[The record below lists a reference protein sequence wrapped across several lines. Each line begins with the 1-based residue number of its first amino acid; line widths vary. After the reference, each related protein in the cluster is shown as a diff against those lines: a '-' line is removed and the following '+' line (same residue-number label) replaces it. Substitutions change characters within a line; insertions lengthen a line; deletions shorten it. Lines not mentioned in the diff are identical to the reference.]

1 MSRLSVSSPSIKS
14 VAADSNVLLSA
25 VAGRA
30 ARRVL
35 AVKELIVVTTEH
47 NISEVAR
54 YLPVFAKR
62 YVLPKDL
69 LLQSLALL
77 PIEVHP
83 ERSYSSELPAA
94 TRLLA
99 SRDRDDIALAA
110 LALKFQIP
118 IWSND
123 RDYEHFP
130 LGCYATAQLLK
141 ILGA

>member
-1 MSRLSVSSPSIKS
+1 MSSSSIKS

-35 AVKELIVVTTEH
+35 AVEELMVVTTEH
-47 NISEVAR
+47 NVGEIMK

-62 YVLPKDL
+62 YALAEDL

-77 PIEVHP
+77 PIEVHA
-83 ERSYSSELPAA
+83 ERSYSGELPAA
-94 TRLLA
+94 RRLLA
-99 SRDRDDIALAA
+99 NRDKDDIALAA
-110 LALKFQIP
+110 LALALQIP

-130 LGCYATAQLLK
+130 LGCFTTAQLLK
-141 ILGA
+141 ILNA

>member
-1 MSRLSVSSPSIKS
+1 MSSPSIRS

-35 AVKELIVVTTEH
+35 AIEELIVVTTEH
-47 NISEVAR
+47 NISEVLK
-54 YLPVFAKR
+54 YLPVFGKR
-62 YVLPKDL
+62 YALPEDL

-77 PIEVHP
+77 PVEVHA
-83 ERSYSSELPAA
+83 ERSYSGELPAA
-94 TRLLA
+94 RKLLEN
-99 SRDRDDIALAA
+99 RDRDDIALAA
-110 LALKFQIP
+110 LALKLRIP

-130 LGCYATAQLLK
+130 LGCFTTAELLK
-141 ILGA
+141 ILNA

>member
-1 MSRLSVSSPSIKS
+1 MSSRNIKS

-35 AVKELIVVTTEH
+35 AVEELIVVTTEH
-47 NISEVAR
+47 NISEVLK

-62 YVLPKDL
+62 YALPEDL

-77 PIEVHP
+77 PVEVHS
-83 ERSYSSELPAA
+83 ERSYSSELSAA
-94 TRLLA
+94 TKLLA
-99 SRDRDDIALAA
+99 NRDRDDIALAA
-110 LALKFQIP
+110 LALKLQIP

-130 LGCYATAQLLK
+130 LGSFTTAQLLK
-141 ILGA
+141 ILNA